1 MNAFS
6 KKLLYITQVKNTQ
19 ICTLK
24 IFDIEEE
31 KCFKQKLLLRVIKDL
46 SGISQLNVNN
56 SLYLCGINDENR
68 ENVIGSYLF
77 KINFEMSNQSPIF
90 LVNSVFSHESPSMTI
105 WKSDLIIVVGG
116 KEQIECEGYIIS
128 KSKWIELPPLPE
140 DRYRCSL
147 YSDEKNNLIYL
158 FGGLSTIT
166 NNNMKNI
173 LRMNMELCD
182 KWDMI
187 LIKENEGFLA
197 RNSSVAFMFD
207 NSDIIYICG
216 GKNNNGQETEYI
228 CEYNITSKS
237 VKKSKHSMKNICSF
251 DMQGFGD
258 LNKNYFAFI
267 DNSFIVHSI
276 SRNDFRMMVIPF
288 DQVSI
293 DQKV

>member
-6 KKLLYITQVKNTQ
+6 KKLLYVVQVKNTQ

-31 KCFKQKLLLRVIKDL
+31 KCFKQKILLRVITDL

-68 ENVIGSYLF
+68 DNVIGSYLF
-77 KINFEMSNQSPIF
+77 KINFDIPIQSPIF
-90 LVNSVFSHESPSMTI
+90 LVNSVFSHISPSMTI
-105 WKSDLIIVVGG
+105 WKSDLIIIVGG

-128 KSKWIELPPLPE
+128 KARWIELPPLPE
-140 DRYRCSL
+140 DRFRCSL
-147 YSDEKNNLIYL
+147 FPDEKNNLIYL

-216 GKNNNGQETEYI
+216 GKNNNGEETEYI
-228 CEYNITSKS
+228 CEYNITNKS

-251 DMQGFGD
+251 NMQGFGD